1 MLSKLME
8 NGAVAVVCSHASIPW
23 SDLKYLKSAL
33 CLDEG
38 KPFGVRDTRFRLQKG
53 KAAFTGSMGATDDGS
68 KIGELPANMRFCVL
82 VSDSPSQPAKAVLKG
97 RSRDP
102 DRFGIVVDRNHP
114 TLQAGRVLYFYSAG
128 NVLHC
133 YDSNGQQLDSSK
145 FAVGGSAAPPASIPA
160 ASDKA
165 QIKSLGAV
173 KPAVAAPAPPAGA
186 EKKTSKRK

>member
-102 DRFGIVVDRNHP
+102 DRFGIV
-114 TLQAGRVLYFYSAG
+114 LYFYSAG